1 MSLSFKPN
9 RRHFIAGAS
18 ALALGGL
25 AAPAIAQ
32 SAAYPS
38 RRFNII
44 VPTGQG
50 GGADILVRA
59 FTGTWGPLLN
69 NQPFEFEYH
78 PGASG
83 QVGYE
88 LFLGQRDRDGY
99 NLLFGNMG
107 PEMIMYA
114 TQEPNFK
121 FPGDFIYFCGVDVD
135 DMGIYARK
143 DSPFQT
149 VQDVIAEAKKRPLN
163 VSMTRLTH
171 PGALALL
178 SLAEQTGAQFNLIP
192 YGGGNPAVQA
202 VVNGEADIGGG
213 GISGVPNEAGGALR
227 VLTVFNRTVNQLA
240 HINDNAP
247 LANQALGVD
256 LPDFFTSR
264 SFAVHADWAA
274 ANPENFA
281 LLKETA
287 KQVFGIPTFEAA
299 IRKTTQP
306 WEVIRY
312 LDQDGCMAY
321 AQGILEVAQKF
332 KAQITAKN

>member
-1 MSLSFKPN
+1 MSLQFKPT
-9 RRHFIAGAS
+9 RRQMVAGLG
-18 ALALGGL
+18 ALALGGRAL
-25 AAPAIAQ
+25 PALAQ
-32 SAAYPS
+32 SDAFPS

-59 FTGTWGPLLN
+59 FTATWGPLLN
-69 NQPFEFEYH
+69 NQPFEFEYY
-78 PGASG
+78 PEAGG

-88 LFLGQRDRDGY
+88 LFINQRERDGY

-114 TQEPNFK
+114 TQEPNYK
-121 FPGDFIYFCGVDVD
+121 FPGDYIYFCGVDLD
-135 DMGIYARK
+135 DMGIFARK

-149 VQDVIAEAKKRPLN
+149 VQDVMTEAMKRPIN
-163 VSMTRLTH
+163 VSMTRLNH

-202 VVNGEADIGGG
+202 VVNGEAEIGGG
-213 GISGVPNEAGGALR
+213 GISGVPNEAGGVLR
-227 VLTVFNRTVNQLA
+227 VLTVFNRTENQLA
-240 HINDNAP
+240 AINDNAP

-281 LLKETA
+281 LLKDTA
-287 KQVFGIPTFEAA
+287 AQVFGIPTFEAD

-321 AQGILEVAQKF
+321 AENILAVAQKF